1 VDVKDG
7 RATACRGVRGAIT
20 VDGDGPDAVGAAV
33 AELLD
38 EISSANGLAPE
49 DVAALIFTLPDDLA
63 ATNPAAAARRHGWS
77 AVPLLMV
84 REHGGDTRVPRCLRT
99 LLLWN
104 TSKAQ
109 SEIRHAYLGG
119 ARELRPD
126 LEAEP
131 TR

>member
-1 VDVKDG
+1 MQEGGV
-7 RATACRGVRGAIT
+7 TACRGVRGATT
-20 VDGDGPDAVGAAV
+20 VDGLGPDAVGEAV

-38 EISSANGLAPE
+38 ELQTANGLSPE
-49 DVAALIFTLPDDLA
+49 DVAALIFTLPSDLA
-63 ATNPAAAARRHGWS
+63 GTNPAAAARQHGWS

-84 REHGGDTRVPRCLRT
+84 REHGGDTRVPRCLRA

-104 TSKAQ
+104 TPKPQ
-109 SEIRHAYLGG
+109 SEVRHAYLRA

-126 LEAEP
+126 LEAET

>member
-1 VDVKDG
+1 MQDG
-7 RATACRGVRGAIT
+7 RATACRGVRGATT

-38 EISSANGLAPE
+38 EIASTNGLAPE
-49 DVAALIFTLPDDLA
+49 EVAALIFTLPDELA
-63 ATNPAAAARRHGWS
+63 GTNPAAAARRHGWS
-77 AVPLLMV
+77 VVPLLMV
-84 REHGGDTRVPRCLRT
+84 REHGGDTRVSRCLRA

-109 SEIRHAYLGG
+109 SEVRHAYLGG

-126 LEAEP
+126 LEAET